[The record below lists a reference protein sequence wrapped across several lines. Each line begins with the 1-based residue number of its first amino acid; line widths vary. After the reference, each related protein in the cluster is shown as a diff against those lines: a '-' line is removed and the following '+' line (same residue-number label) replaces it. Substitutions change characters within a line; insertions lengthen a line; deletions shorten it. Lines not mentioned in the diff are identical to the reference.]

1 MAKQALR
8 DLYMDELRDV
18 YDAENRL
25 VKALPEMAKNADS
38 DELRAGF
45 EEHLEQTKGHVDRL
59 RQIFESMDEKPRGK
73 KCAGM
78 VGLIEEGEELMDE
91 DFEDGVK
98 DAALISAAQ
107 RVEHYE
113 IAAYGCLKSWAGL
126 LGETEAQSLLEQ
138 TLNEEK
144 ATDEKLTELAE
155 EINAQATGSED
166 KEDAETESESEEMGD
181 SEDRSEKFTEPAPKK
196 AGRGKSRSARA

>member
-1 MAKQALR
+1 MAKQALKE
-8 DLYMDELRDV
+8 LYIDELRDL

-25 VKALPEMAKNADS
+25 VKALPEMAKNAES

-59 RQIFESMDEKPRGK
+59 RQIFESLGEKPTGK
-73 KCAGM
+73 KCAAM
-78 VGLIEEGEELMDE
+78 VGLIQEGEELMDE
-91 DFEDGVK
+91 DFEGGVK

-113 IAAYGCLKSWAGL
+113 IAAYGCLKTWAGL

-144 ATDEKLTELAE
+144 ATDEKLTELSE
-155 EINAQATGSED
+155 EINLEATGDDASASED
-166 KEDAETESESEEMGD
+166 P
-181 SEDRSEKFTEPAPKK
+181 SEDVSVPAPRK
-196 AGRGKSRSARA
+196 AARGKSRSAGA

>member
-1 MAKQALR
+1 MAKEALKNLYIEELR
-8 DLYMDELRDV
+8 DL

-25 VKALPEMAKNADS
+25 VKALPKLAKAAES
-38 DELRAGF
+38 EELRAGF

-59 RQIFESMDEKPRGK
+59 RQIFESLDERPDGK
-73 KCAGM
+73 KCAAM
-78 VGLIEEGEELMDE
+78 IGLIQEGQDILDE

-113 IAAYGCLKSWAGL
+113 IAAYGCVKTWAGL

-144 ATDEKLTELAE
+144 EADGKLTELSS
-155 EINAQATGSED
+155 EINLEAVGSEEVQDDNLEEFEAEKEGSTD
-166 KEDAETESESEEMGD
+166 KPLKS
-181 SEDRSEKFTEPAPKK
+181 
-196 AGRGKSRSARA
+196 KSRGAGAH

>member
-1 MAKQALR
+1 MAKEALKNLYIEELR
-8 DLYMDELRDV
+8 DL

-25 VKALPEMAKNADS
+25 VKVFPKLAKAAES
-38 DELRAGF
+38 EELRAGF

-59 RQIFESMDEKPRGK
+59 RQIFESLDERPGGK
-73 KCAGM
+73 KCAAM
-78 VGLIEEGEELMDE
+78 IGLIQEGQDILDE
-91 DFEDGVK
+91 DFEAGVK

-113 IAAYGCLKSWAGL
+113 IAAYGCAKTWAGL

-144 ATDEKLTELAE
+144 EADGKLTELSS
-155 EINAQATGSED
+155 EINLKAVGSEEVQDDNLEEFEAEKEGSTD
-166 KEDAETESESEEMGD
+166 KPL
-181 SEDRSEKFTEPAPKK
+181 RS
-196 AGRGKSRSARA
+196 KSRGAGAH

>member
-1 MAKQALR
+1 MAKQALKE
-8 DLYMDELRDV
+8 LYIDELRDL

-25 VKALPEMAKNADS
+25 VKALPEMAKNAES

-59 RQIFESMDEKPRGK
+59 RQIFESLDEKPTGK
-73 KCAGM
+73 KCAAM
-78 VGLIEEGEELMDE
+78 VGLIQEGEELMDE
-91 DFEDGVK
+91 DFEGGVK

-113 IAAYGCLKSWAGL
+113 IAAYGCLKTWAGL

-144 ATDEKLTELAE
+144 ATDEKLTELSE
-155 EINAQATGSED
+155 EINFEATGDDASASED
-166 KEDAETESESEEMGD
+166 P
-181 SEDRSEKFTEPAPKK
+181 SEDVSVPAPRK
-196 AGRGKSRSARA
+196 AARGKSRSAGA